1 MATTVSYEYLT
12 IERKGHVATITL
24 NRPDRLNALSADL
37 TREFHQVLD
46 EVDVEFPDIRVVIIT
61 GAGRGFCAG
70 ADVLAQAETLRKNE
84 EISENSPKPAS
95 PPTID
100 DPVSLGTV
108 SYTNIPTLAEHIR
121 KIAQPVIAAVN
132 GVAVGAGISIS
143 LAADIRIA
151 SEAAR
156 FSEIFVKRSLV
167 PDTGSAYTL
176 SSAVGRGIAMEMA
189 LTGRVYDAAWAL
201 EKHLVNKVVPADEL
215 ISEAEAVAD
224 EIANNPPLCVR
235 EIKQLMYS
243 FDPSMAEILMHE
255 HMANGPSFGT
265 HDRKESVVSFVEKRD
280 PVFLGH

>member
-84 EISENSPKPAS
+84 AKPAS
-95 PPTID
+95 PPTAD

-108 SYTNIPTLAEHIR
+108 PYTNIPTLAEHIR

-132 GVAVGAGISIS
+132 GVAAGAGISIS
-143 LAADIRIA
+143 LASDIRIA

-189 LTGRVYDAAWAL
+189 LTGRLYDAAWAL

-215 ISEAEAVAD
+215 ISEAEGIAD

-243 FDPSMAEILMHE
+243 FDPSMEQVLMHE

-280 PVFLGH
+280 PVFLGR

>member
-1 MATTVSYEYLT
+1 MTTTVGYEYLT
-12 IERKGHVATITL
+12 IERKGYIATITL
-24 NRPDRLNALSADL
+24 NRPDRMNALNKEL
-37 TREFHQVLD
+37 TREFHEVLD
-46 EVDVEFPDIRVVIIT
+46 EVDLEFPDIRVVIIT

-70 ADVLAQAETLRKNE
+70 ADVLGQAQTLQQNE
-84 EISENSPKPAS
+84 EKPAS
-95 PPTID
+95 PPAPS
-100 DPVSLGTV
+100 DPVSLGKV
-108 SYTNIPTLAEHIR
+108 PYTNIPTLAEHIR

-143 LAADIRIA
+143 LASDIRIA

-189 LTGRVYDAAWAL
+189 LTGRIYDASWAL
-201 EKHLVNKVVPADEL
+201 EKHLVNKVVSAEDL
-215 ISEAEAVAD
+215 MTEAETVAE

-243 FDPSMAEILMHE
+243 FDPSMEQILTHE
-255 HMANGPSFGT
+255 HMANGPSFGSQ
-265 HDRKESVVSFVEKRD
+265 DRKESVMSFVEKRD
-280 PVFLGH
+280 PVFLGR